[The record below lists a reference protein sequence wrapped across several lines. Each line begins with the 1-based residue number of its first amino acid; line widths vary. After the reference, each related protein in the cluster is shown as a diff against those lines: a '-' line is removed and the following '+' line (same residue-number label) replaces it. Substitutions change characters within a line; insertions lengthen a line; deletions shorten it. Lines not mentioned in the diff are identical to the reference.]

1 MILYYVHT
9 LSHPG
14 TNSSIETFADFVRAV
29 DQTEEVTAT
38 KTLCNKDTGQRT
50 GTLQRW
56 TRGTWFCVSAGGH
69 IERWQPLYRY

>member
-1 MILYYVHT
+1 MLDTHA
-9 LSHPG
+9 G
-14 TNSSIETFADFVRAV
+14 TDSSIETFADFAREV

-38 KTLCNKDTGQRT
+38 KTSCNKDTGQRT

>member
-1 MILYYVHT
+1 MLDTHA
-9 LSHPG
+9 G
-14 TNSSIETFADFVRAV
+14 TDSSIETFADFAREV

-38 KTLCNKDTGQRT
+38 KTSCNKDTGQRT

-69 IERWQPLYRY
+69 TERWQPLYRY